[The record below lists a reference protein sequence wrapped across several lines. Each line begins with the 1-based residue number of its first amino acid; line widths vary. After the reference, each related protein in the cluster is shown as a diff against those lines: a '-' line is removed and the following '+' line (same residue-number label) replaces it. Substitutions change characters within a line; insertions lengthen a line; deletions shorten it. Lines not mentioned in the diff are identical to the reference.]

1 MQRQIP
7 SVKALQS
14 FEAAA
19 RTENFSQAANLMN
32 MSQSALSRQISV
44 LETQLQRPLFL
55 RARQRVRLTDA
66 GRQLLNELSPCLNQ
80 LETILFRVSV
90 QAERRGALNV
100 GVYPTLGARWLNRI
114 LVEASATDP
123 RTTFNTITY
132 LSNDEIDPGLVDLAI
147 AQGDPPFAG
156 FENTPLMA
164 ENLVAVASSDLMPEM
179 AEMPRELLQHRILQ
193 HATRAETW
201 PIWFESAGVELE
213 LAPTGPMF
221 SQFEM
226 LIDAVIR
233 GLGVAIVPEI
243 LVSED
248 IKARR
253 LALAHPHVATPPSGY
268 HLLIPTAKKEDA
280 KINRLCRHLIHCAR
294 HS

>member
-1 MQRQIP
+1 MRRQLP
-7 SVKALQS
+7 SVTALQS

-19 RTENFSQAANLMN
+19 RTENFSQAATLMN
-32 MSQSALSRQISV
+32 MSQSALSRQVSM
-44 LETQLQRPLFL
+44 LETHLQRPLFL
-55 RARQRVRLTDA
+55 RERQRVRLTAA
-66 GRQLLNELSPCLNQ
+66 GHQLLEDLSPCLTQ
-80 LETILFRVSV
+80 LETVLFRASS

-114 LVEASATDP
+114 LVEASAADP

-156 FENTPLMA
+156 FSDVPLM
-164 ENLVAVASSDLMPEM
+164 EEKLVAVASPELVSGT
-179 AEMPRELLQHRILQ
+179 AAAPDELLEHRVLQ
-193 HATRAETW
+193 HVTRPESW
-201 PIWFESAGVELE
+201 PIWFESAGAVLE

-248 IKARR
+248 IRANR
-253 LALAHPHVATPPSGY
+253 LVLAHPHVATPPSGY
-268 HLLIPTAKKEDA
+268 HLLIPTAKKDNA
-280 KINRLCRHLIHCAR
+280 KIRKLCGHLIRCAEG
-294 HS
+294 S